1 MEKISIIIV
10 NKNDSRFL
18 IHLISEFKKQGAD
31 DIIVV
36 DDNSTDDSYYLAKE
50 SGADKVIKKTGNPGP
65 FSSFIEG
72 IKEAKHINVSCWS
85 SDDLPINGYMNKM
98 QELTKKHPCKD
109 LYTCNAI
116 VEREGKHYQRTLFPF
131 TSYVSPDYMVKIF
144 KNGHAKSLNLI
155 GSVMKRDLP
164 LFCWE
169 NGGKHLPL
177 NFDGMFF
184 FYGAFNRGII
194 NHGEHLV
201 MYRSYPN
208 SFGAVVDPQK
218 TQDAINII
226 EGFYCKY
233 PHIAER
239 AHESGIFSQKAQ
251 FLSSFALKNIMKL
264 PKFMREM
271 FYEWFYSYDW
281 RIEKL

>member
-18 IHLISEFKKQGAD
+18 PSIIEDFKRWGANE
-31 DIIVV
+31 IIVV
-36 DDNSTDDSYYLAKE
+36 DDNSTDGSFTIAE
-50 SGADKVIKKTGNPGP
+50 QAGADKVILKKGKPGP
-65 FSSFIEG
+65 FQSFVEG
-72 IKEAKHINVSCWS
+72 IEVAKNKYVSCWS
-85 SDDLPINGYMNKM
+85 SDDLPINGYINKM
-98 QELTKKHPCKD
+98 ESLIEKYPCKD

-131 TSYVSPDYMVKIF
+131 TAYVSPDYMVKIF

-155 GSVMKRDLP
+155 GSVMNRDLP

-281 RIEKL
+281 SIEKL